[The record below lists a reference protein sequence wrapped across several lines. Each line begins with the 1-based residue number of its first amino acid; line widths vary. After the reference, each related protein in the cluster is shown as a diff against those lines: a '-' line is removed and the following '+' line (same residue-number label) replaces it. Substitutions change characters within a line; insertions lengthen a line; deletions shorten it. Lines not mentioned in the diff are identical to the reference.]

1 VKADS
6 MNDGI
11 SGKGVLFTG
20 ASSGLGEALARH
32 RAPVGAKLVPGARR
46 LDVIIDHAGP
56 MPFSQLARL
65 KVEDGDRTIDVDI
78 EGVLHGLTAARPHMP
93 ARRSGLRHQP
103 TGRRGRRRD
112 PAQADEPGIR
122 INPA

>member
-56 MPFSQLARL
+56 TQRPSPSANR
-65 KVEDGDRTIDVDI
+65 KTRTS
-78 EGVLHGLTAARPHMP
+78 T
-93 ARRSGLRHQP
+93 RSCS
-103 TGRRGRRRD
+103 GRRARNTDQSGMTEGH
-112 PAQADEPGIR
+112 A
-122 INPA
+122 